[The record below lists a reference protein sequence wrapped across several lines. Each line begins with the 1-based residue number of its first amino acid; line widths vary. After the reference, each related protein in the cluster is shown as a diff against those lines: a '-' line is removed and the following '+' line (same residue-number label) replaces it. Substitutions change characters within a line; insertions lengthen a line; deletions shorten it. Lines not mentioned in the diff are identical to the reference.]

1 MHSNIPENSEILDDS
16 SPKIQIDEQAYEEIE
31 IEKNEPKYED
41 VNDPIIENRP
51 QFSLQTDLCNDDD
64 NDDVVEEEETV
75 KSSVKDRMFL
85 ATDNTSCL
93 LFTQTVTSP
102 MLTPSEEN
110 IDFLKGFRRESPP
123 TSTENTNGS
132 PKLENELVE
141 ECNTASEVDGDIS
154 ASEIIVT
161 DIDNVAQHENKI
173 YENAEFLKDN
183 TTTAQN
189 LYENIKSNGEAIMN
203 DDEPIYENVEDIK
216 KINRQ
221 SIIDDNKE
229 IRNGN
234 DVTDDDEVIYQNI
247 QDVRLEENQTVT
259 SKSSIIMER
268 TSEFLKC
275 EIESEQQNVIAV
287 ATEVTV
293 VQREPF
299 AVDEAV
305 VKEIKDKES
314 VEEMI
319 LEKRLKSLP
328 PPSIH

>member
-1 MHSNIPENSEILDDS
+1 M
-16 SPKIQIDEQAYEEIE
+16 
-31 IEKNEPKYED
+31 
-41 VNDPIIENRP
+41 
-51 QFSLQTDLCNDDD
+51 
-64 NDDVVEEEETV
+64 
-75 KSSVKDRMFL
+75 
-85 ATDNTSCL
+85 
-93 LFTQTVTSP
+93 
-102 MLTPSEEN
+102 
-110 IDFLKGFRRESPP
+110 
-123 TSTENTNGS
+123 
-132 PKLENELVE
+132 
-141 ECNTASEVDGDIS
+141 
-154 ASEIIVT
+154 
-161 DIDNVAQHENKI
+161 
-173 YENAEFLKDN
+173 
-183 TTTAQN
+183 
-189 LYENIKSNGEAIMN
+189 
-203 DDEPIYENVEDIK
+203 
-216 KINRQ
+216 
-221 SIIDDNKE
+221 
-229 IRNGN
+229 
-234 DVTDDDEVIYQNI
+234 TDDDEVIYQNI